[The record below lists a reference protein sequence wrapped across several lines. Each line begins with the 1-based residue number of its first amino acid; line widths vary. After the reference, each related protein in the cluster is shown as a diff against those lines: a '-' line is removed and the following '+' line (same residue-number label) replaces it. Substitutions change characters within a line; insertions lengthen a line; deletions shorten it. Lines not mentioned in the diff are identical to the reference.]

1 MQRFMEIYGE
11 ENMNSE
17 NFIDVLVE
25 NGCLF
30 KRYYS
35 KINNMHRDD
44 IDKLIYNL
52 TVKENYIADK
62 VSKEKIELIDS
73 KTGKIRYYIWSN
85 HTVEKYFME
94 NLGAIKSE
102 GALLY

>member
-35 KINNMHRDD
+35 KIN
-44 IDKLIYNL
+44 NL